1 MQIYAILGTK
11 MAAIRP
17 SLVGSGNG
25 WCPKMRIR
33 AEYNL
38 ARGDPMA

>member
-17 SLVGSGNG
+17 SLVGSGKG

-38 ARGDPMA
+38 ACGDPMA